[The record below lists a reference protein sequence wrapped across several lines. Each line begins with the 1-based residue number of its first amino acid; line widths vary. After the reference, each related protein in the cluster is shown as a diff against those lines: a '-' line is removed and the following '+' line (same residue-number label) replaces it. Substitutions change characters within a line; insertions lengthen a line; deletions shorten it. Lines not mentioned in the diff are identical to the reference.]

1 MAASPHDPFSQQ
13 PSRSTPYNGGGNRKH
28 PQQLS
33 DALVAFALEGR
44 FPDDIS
50 VLPPVSETDLQPAI
64 QALAE
69 AKQGLEAELHTINQE
84 TKQDVDSWV
93 RNSKTLQEDIF
104 RSKAM
109 ANEIERQSEAPDVSG
124 EAVEDAE
131 EKAEFLNREV
141 QYSQQ
146 LHGVLQSIKSVHRL
160 LSEVET
166 AKNEHRIIDSLRLLE
181 KSWEAIDQIGV
192 SKSCRVMKLLDLRS
206 FELKSAIHEVFDHI
220 WKTLIHVDIETRQ
233 FAVYDAVKDEQV
245 SLADAVIGLQAY
257 KEVDER
263 MEQLWRNVDAAIISP
278 RMDIRNDTFPS
289 IQADEDVL
297 KLSGEAS
304 RSVDALLADLETT
317 FAFLA
322 RKLPSTLLPPLGN
335 FMMADVIPK
344 LIGEWLVPAVPSSLK
359 EMDNFQAMIKRA
371 QEFCQSLTD
380 NGYTGFVDLQNWVD
394 NAPSIWLGK
403 CRETTLDSV
412 RSKLLDGIGESKQVE
427 KVEKQMVSIAEGKKI
442 TKTPGGAGATAE
454 TADWGADWG
463 DAWDED
469 NEQPKDESK
478 PTTKEPDSTKVDED
492 DGADAWG
499 WDEEDTTAEAQDTKQ
514 TTGKD
519 DEDDS
524 AAAWGWGDEDTA
536 QASEQTP
543 ATRSKIPQA
552 QEETRELVLK
562 EIYSVSSMPEPVL
575 ELIYAILEDG
585 AALTRDDV
593 EYAPV
598 AATAPG
604 LFGLPTFALA
614 LFRAISPYYYS
625 LSEGGNMFLYNDAM
639 YLAER
644 LSEFADAWKKREDLT
659 PRARN
664 MLRLDNDIKS
674 LQSFANRSY
683 ANEMN
688 IQKTILRDF
697 IGGAQ
702 SLMQQDEMESCV
714 ELATGRIRAMASVW
728 KSILARSVWTQALGS
743 LADAVATKLIT
754 DVLEMSSIGQD
765 EAYNIAKVIAA
776 ATELD
781 DLFLSSV
788 LTGTASAEGEVPQT
802 AQYAP
807 SWLRLKYL
815 SEVLQSNLNEVRYL
829 WFESELS
836 LYFTASEVIDLI
848 EASFEANPRMRDTIR
863 EIQSKPAPVAER

>member
-1 MAASPHDPFSQQ
+1 MAAA
-13 PSRSTPYNGGGNRKH
+13 TENN

-160 LSEVET
+160 LSEVGT
-166 AKNEHRIIDSLRLLE
+166 AKNERRIIDSLRLLE

-206 FELKSAIHEVFDHI
+206 FELKSAIHEVFNHI
-220 WKTLIHVDIETRQ
+220 WKTLIHADIETRQ

-278 RMDIRNDTFPS
+278 RMDIRNDIFPS

-380 NGYTGFVDLQNWVD
+380 NGYTGFADLQNWVD

-478 PTTKEPDSTKVDED
+478 PTTKEPDSTKADED

-499 WDEEDTTAEAQDTKQ
+499 WDEEDTTAEAQNTKQ
-514 TTGKD
+514 TTEKN

-536 QASEQTP
+536 QAPEQAP
-543 ATRSKIPQA
+543 ATRSKNPQA

-697 IGGAQ
+697 LGGAQ

-781 DLFLSSV
+781 DLFLPSV

-848 EASFEANPRMRDTIR
+848 EASFEANPRTRDTIR

>member
-1 MAASPHDPFSQQ
+1 MATTTEQA
-13 PSRSTPYNGGGNRKH
+13 

-33 DALVAFALEGR
+33 DAIVAFSLEGR
-44 FPDDIS
+44 FPEDVSI
-50 VLPPVSETDLQPAI
+50 LPPVSETDLQPAI
-64 QALAE
+64 QALAN
-69 AKQGLEAELHTINQE
+69 AKKELENELHTINQE

-124 EAVEDAE
+124 EAIEDAE
-131 EKAEFLNREV
+131 EKTEFLNREV

-146 LHGVLQSIKSVHRL
+146 LHGALQGIKRVNQL
-160 LSEVET
+160 LSEVEA
-166 AKNEHRIIDSLRLLE
+166 AKNERRILDSLRLLE
-181 KSWEAIDQIGV
+181 RSWEAIDQIGV
-192 SKSCRVMKLLDLRS
+192 SKTCRVMKLLNLRS
-206 FELKSAIHEVFDHI
+206 FELKSAVHEVFDHV
-220 WKTLIHVDIETRQ
+220 WKSLIYADIETHQ
-233 FAVYDAVKDEQV
+233 FTVYDVVKDEQMT
-245 SLADAVIGLQAY
+245 LADAVIGLQAY

-278 RMDIRNDTFPS
+278 RMNVRNGTFQTVQS
-289 IQADEDVL
+289 DGEVL
-297 KLSGEAS
+297 KLSGETS
-304 RSVDALLADLETT
+304 RSVDALLTDLETA

-322 RKLPSTLLPPLGN
+322 QKLPSDLLPSLGN
-335 FMMADVIPK
+335 FMMTDVIPK
-344 LIGEWLVPAVPSSLK
+344 LIEEWLDVAVPSSLK

-371 QEFCQSLTD
+371 RDFCQSLTQY
-380 NGYTGFVDLQNWVD
+380 GYTGFADLQSWVD

-412 RSKLLDGIGESKQVE
+412 RSKLLSGIGEPKQVE
-427 KVEKQMVSIAEGKKI
+427 KIEKQMVSIAEGKEI
-442 TKTPGGAGATAE
+442 TKTPGGGAAATSEAAE
-454 TADWGADWG
+454 WGGDWG
-463 DAWDED
+463 DAWVED
-469 NEQPKDESK
+469 NEQQKPQGK
-478 PTTKEPDSTKVDED
+478 PTTKGLHSSKADED

-499 WDEEDTTAEAQDTKQ
+499 WDEEDTTLEAKDKKQDP
-514 TTGKD
+514 GD

-524 AAAWGWGDEDTA
+524 AAAWGWGDDDGPKEPAPTTTA
-536 QASEQTP
+536 KSKTP
-543 ATRSKIPQA
+543 KPQN
-552 QEETRELVLK
+552 ETRELVLK
-562 EIYSVSSMPEPVL
+562 ETYSISSMPEPVL
-575 ELIYAILEDG
+575 ELIRAILEDG
-585 AALTRDDV
+585 AALTRDNV

-614 LFRAISPYYYS
+614 LFRAISSYYYS
-625 LSEGGNMFLYNDAM
+625 LTEGGNMYLYNDAM
-639 YLAER
+639 YLAEK
-644 LSEFADAWKKREDLT
+644 LSEFAAGWKKRDELT

-664 MLRLDNDIKS
+664 MLRLDNDVKS
-674 LQSFANRSY
+674 LQGFANRSY

-697 IGGAQ
+697 LGGAQ

-714 ELATGRIRAMASVW
+714 ELATARIRAMASVW
-728 KSILARSVWTQALGS
+728 KPILARSVWTQALGS
-743 LADAVATKLIT
+743 LSDALATKLIT
-754 DVLEMSSIGQD
+754 DVLEMSSVGQD
-765 EAYNIAKVIAA
+765 EAYNIARLIAT

-781 DLFLSSV
+781 DLFLPSV
-788 LTGTASAEGEVPQT
+788 LTGTTSAGGEVPQT

-836 LYFTASEVIDLI
+836 LYFSAPEVIDLI
-848 EASFEANPRMRDTIR
+848 EASFESNTRTRDTIR
-863 EIQSKPAPVAER
+863 EIQSKPTPLAA

>member
-1 MAASPHDPFSQQ
+1 MAATTENA
-13 PSRSTPYNGGGNRKH
+13 SR
-28 PQQLS
+28 QLS
-33 DALVAFALEGR
+33 DALVAFSLEGR

-124 EAVEDAE
+124 EAVQDAE

-146 LHGVLQSIKSVHRL
+146 LHGVLQSIKSVHQL
-160 LSEVET
+160 LSEVEV

-220 WKTLIHVDIETRQ
+220 WKTLIHADIETRQ
-233 FAVYDAVKDEQV
+233 FAVYDVIEDEQV
-245 SLADAVIGLQAY
+245 NLTDAVIGLQAY

-289 IQADEDVL
+289 IQADGDVL

-344 LIGEWLVPAVPSSLK
+344 LIGEWLIPAVPSSLK

-371 QEFCQSLTD
+371 QAFCQSLTD
-380 NGYTGFVDLQNWVD
+380 NGYTGFADLQNWVD
-394 NAPSIWLGK
+394 NAPAIWLGK

-463 DAWDED
+463 DAWEED
-469 NEQPKDESK
+469 NEQAKDESK
-478 PTTKEPDSTKVDED
+478 PSTKGLGSTKADED

-499 WDEEDTTAEAQDTKQ
+499 WDEEDTTVEAQDTKQ
-514 TTGKD
+514 TAEKD

-536 QASEQTP
+536 QEPEKAP
-543 ATRSKIPQA
+543 AARSKIPQA
-552 QEETRELVLK
+552 QEETRELILK
-562 EIYSVSSMPEPVL
+562 ETYSVSSMPEPVL

-585 AALTRDDV
+585 ATLTRDDV

-664 MLRLDNDIKS
+664 MLRLENDIKS

-697 IGGAQ
+697 LGGAQ

-765 EAYNIAKVIAA
+765 EAYNIAKVIAT

-781 DLFLSSV
+781 DLFLPSV
-788 LTGTASAEGEVPQT
+788 LTGTASADGEVPQT

-836 LYFTASEVIDLI
+836 LYFSASEVIDLI
-848 EASFEANPRMRDTIR
+848 EASFEANPRTRDTIR
-863 EIQSKPAPVAER
+863 EIQSKPDPVAER

>member
-1 MAASPHDPFSQQ
+1 MAATTEQA
-13 PSRSTPYNGGGNRKH
+13 

-33 DALVAFALEGR
+33 DALVAFSLEGR

-64 QALAE
+64 QALAK
-69 AKQGLEAELHTINQE
+69 AKRDLEAELHTINQE

-124 EAVEDAE
+124 EAIQDAE

-146 LHGVLQSIKSVHRL
+146 LHGALQAIKRVNQL
-160 LSEVET
+160 LSEVEA
-166 AKNEHRIIDSLRLLE
+166 AKNERRILDSLRLLE

-192 SKSCRVMKLLDLRS
+192 SKTCRVMKLLNLRS
-206 FELKSAIHEVFDHI
+206 FELKSSVHEVFDHI
-220 WKTLIHVDIETRQ
+220 WKTLIHADIETRQ
-233 FAVYDAVKDEQV
+233 FAVYSAVEDEQMNLSDAVV
-245 SLADAVIGLQAY
+245 GLQAY

-263 MEQLWRNVDAAIISP
+263 MEQLWRNLDAAVISP
-278 RMDIRNDTFPS
+278 RMDVKNDTLPT
-289 IQADEDVL
+289 IQADGEVL
-297 KLSGEAS
+297 KLSGQAP
-304 RSVDALLADLETT
+304 RSVNALLNDLETA

-322 RKLPSTLLPPLGN
+322 QKLPSDLLPSLGN
-335 FMMADVIPK
+335 FMMGDVIPK
-344 LIGEWLVPAVPSSLK
+344 LIGEWLEIAVPPSLK

-371 QEFCQSLTD
+371 REFCQSLTQH
-380 NGYTGFVDLQNWVD
+380 GYTGFTDLQNWVD

-412 RSKLLDGIGESKQVE
+412 RSKLLGGIGEPKQVE
-427 KVEKQMVSIAEGKKI
+427 KVEKQMVSLAEGKEI
-442 TKTPGGAGATAE
+442 TKTPGGAAANTEA
-454 TADWGADWG
+454 ADWGADWG
-463 DAWDED
+463 DAWGED
-469 NEQPKDESK
+469 NEQPEDQNKSASK
-478 PTTKEPDSTKVDED
+478 GPGSTKADED

-499 WDEEDTTAEAQDTKQ
+499 WDEEDTATEAKDTKEAPE
-514 TTGKD
+514 KD

-524 AAAWGWGDEDTA
+524 AAAWGWGDEDTTQEPV
-536 QASEQTP
+536 QASKPKSKTP
-543 ATRSKIPQA
+543 HA
-552 QEETRELVLK
+552 QDETRELVLK
-562 EIYSVSSMPEPVL
+562 ETYSISSMPEPVL

-614 LFRAISPYYYS
+614 LFRAISPHYYS
-625 LSEGGNMFLYNDAM
+625 RSEGGNMFLYNDAM
-639 YLAER
+639 YLAEK
-644 LSEFADAWKKREDLT
+644 LSEFANGWKKREDLT

-674 LQSFANRSY
+674 LQAFANRSY

-697 IGGAQ
+697 LGGAQ
-702 SLMQQDEMESCV
+702 SLLQQDEMEACV
-714 ELATGRIRAMASVW
+714 ELASGRIRAMASVW
-728 KSILARSVWTQALGS
+728 KPILARSVWTQALGS
-743 LADAVATKLIT
+743 LADALATKLIT

-765 EAYNIAKVIAA
+765 EAYNIAKTIAT

-781 DLFLSSV
+781 DLFLPST
-788 LTGTASAEGEVPQT
+788 LTGTAKSEDEVPQT

-829 WFESELS
+829 WCESELS
-836 LYFTASEVIDLI
+836 LYFSVSEVVDLI
-848 EASFEANPRMRDTIR
+848 EASFEANSRTRDTIR
-863 EIQSKPAPVAER
+863 EIQSKSTPLAGQ

>member
-1 MAASPHDPFSQQ
+1 MATTTEQA
-13 PSRSTPYNGGGNRKH
+13 
-28 PQQLS
+28 PQKLS
-33 DALVAFALEGR
+33 DAIVAFSLEGR
-44 FPDDIS
+44 FPEDVS

-69 AKQGLEAELHTINQE
+69 AKKELENELHTINQE

-109 ANEIERQSEAPDVSG
+109 ANEIERQSEAPDISG
-124 EAVEDAE
+124 EAIEDAE
-131 EKAEFLNREV
+131 EKTEFLNREV

-146 LHGVLQSIKSVHRL
+146 LHGALQGIKHVNQL
-160 LSEVET
+160 LSEVEA
-166 AKNEHRIIDSLRLLE
+166 AKNERRILDSLRLLE
-181 KSWEAIDQIGV
+181 RSWEAIDRIGV
-192 SKSCRVMKLLDLRS
+192 SKTCRVMKLLDLRS
-206 FELKSAIHEVFDHI
+206 FELKSAVHEVFDHV
-220 WKTLIHVDIETRQ
+220 WKTLIHADIESHQ
-233 FAVYDAVKDEQV
+233 FAVYDVVKDEQM
-245 SLADAVIGLQAY
+245 SLADSVVGLQAY

-278 RMDIRNDTFPS
+278 RMNVRNDTFQK
-289 IQADEDVL
+289 IQSDGEVL
-297 KLSGEAS
+297 KLSGETS
-304 RSVDALLADLETT
+304 RSVDALLTDLETA

-322 RKLPSTLLPPLGN
+322 QKLPSDLLPSLGN
-335 FMMADVIPK
+335 FMMTDVIPK
-344 LIGEWLVPAVPSSLK
+344 LIDEWLDAAVPSSLK

-371 QEFCQSLTD
+371 RGFCQSLTQY
-380 NGYTGFVDLQNWVD
+380 GYTGFADLQNWVD

-412 RSKLLDGIGESKQVE
+412 RAKLLSGIGEPKQVE
-427 KVEKQMVSIAEGKKI
+427 KIEKQMVSIAEGKEI
-442 TKTPGGAGATAE
+442 TKTPGGAAATGE
-454 TADWGADWG
+454 GADWGGDWG
-463 DAWDED
+463 DAWAED
-469 NEQPKDESK
+469 NDQPKDQGEPQKKGLDSSK
-478 PTTKEPDSTKVDED
+478 ADED

-499 WDEEDTTAEAQDTKQ
+499 WDEEDANMEAKDKKQDSR
-514 TTGKD
+514 D
-519 DEDDS
+519 EEDDS
-524 AAAWGWGDEDTA
+524 AAAWGWGDDDGTQESTQTTTA
-536 QASEQTP
+536 KNKTP
-543 ATRSKIPQA
+543 EAHN
-552 QEETRELVLK
+552 ETRELVLK
-562 EIYSVSSMPEPVL
+562 ETYSISSMPQPVL
-575 ELIYAILEDG
+575 NLIYAILEDG

-625 LSEGGNMFLYNDAM
+625 LTEGGNMYLYNDAM
-639 YLAER
+639 YLAEK
-644 LSEFADAWKKREDLT
+644 LSEFADDWKKREELT

-664 MLRLDNDIKS
+664 MLRLDNDVKS
-674 LQSFANRSY
+674 LQGFANRSY

-697 IGGAQ
+697 LGGAQ

-714 ELATGRIRAMASVW
+714 ELATARIRAMASIW

-743 LADAVATKLIT
+743 LSDALATKLIT

-765 EAYNIAKVIAA
+765 EAYNIAKLIAT

-781 DLFLSSV
+781 DLFLPSAM
-788 LTGTASAEGEVPQT
+788 TGTASAGDEVPQT

-836 LYFTASEVIDLI
+836 LYFSAPEVIDLI
-848 EASFEANPRMRDTIR
+848 EASFEANARTRDTIR
-863 EIQSKPAPVAER
+863 EIQSKPAPLAT

>member
-1 MAASPHDPFSQQ
+1 MAATTEQA
-13 PSRSTPYNGGGNRKH
+13 

-33 DALVAFALEGR
+33 DAIVSFSLEGR
-44 FPDDIS
+44 FPEDVS

-64 QALAE
+64 QALAK
-69 AKQGLEAELHTINQE
+69 AKKELETELHTINQE

-124 EAVEDAE
+124 EAIQDAE

-146 LHGVLQSIKSVHRL
+146 LHGALQGIKRVNQL
-160 LSEVET
+160 LSEVEA
-166 AKNEHRIIDSLRLLE
+166 AKNERRILDSLRLLE
-181 KSWEAIDQIGV
+181 RSWEAIDQIGV
-192 SKSCRVMKLLDLRS
+192 SKTCRVMKLLDIRS
-206 FELKSAIHEVFDHI
+206 FELKSAVHEVFDHI
-220 WKTLIHVDIETRQ
+220 WKTLIHTDIETRQ
-233 FAVYDAVKDEQV
+233 FAVYDVVKDEQM
-245 SLADAVIGLQAY
+245 SLADAVVGLQAY

-263 MEQLWRNVDAAIISP
+263 MEQLWRNVDAAIVSP
-278 RMDIRNDTFPS
+278 RMDVRNSTFLKV
-289 IQADEDVL
+289 QADGEIL
-297 KLSGEAS
+297 KLSGETTK
-304 RSVDALLADLETT
+304 SVDALLTDLETA

-322 RKLPSTLLPPLGN
+322 QKLPSDLLPSLGN
-335 FMMADVIPK
+335 FMMTDVIPK
-344 LIGEWLVPAVPSSLK
+344 LIREWLDVAVPSSLK

-371 QEFCQSLTD
+371 KEFCQSLTQY
-380 NGYTGFVDLQNWVD
+380 GYTGFADLQDWVD

-412 RSKLLDGIGESKQVE
+412 RSKLLSGIGEPKQVE
-427 KVEKQMVSIAEGKKI
+427 KVEKQMVSIAEGKEI
-442 TKTPGGAGATAE
+442 TKTPGGAAATSE

-463 DAWDED
+463 DAWKQD
-469 NEQPKDESK
+469 NDQPKDQSK
-478 PTTKEPDSTKVDED
+478 PTTAGPGSAKADED

-499 WDEEDTTAEAQDTKQ
+499 WDEEDTTSEAKDNKQDP
-514 TTGKD
+514 KD

-524 AAAWGWGDEDTA
+524 AAAWGWGDDDGTQDPEQPTTTKSKSPNA
-536 QASEQTP
+536 QS
-543 ATRSKIPQA
+543 
-552 QEETRELVLK
+552 ETRELVLR
-562 EIYSVSSMPEPVL
+562 ETYSISSMPEPVL

-585 AALTRDDV
+585 AALTRDDI

-625 LSEGGNMFLYNDAM
+625 LSEGGNMYLYNDAM
-639 YLAER
+639 YLAEK
-644 LSEFADAWKKREDLT
+644 LAEFADGWKKREELT

-697 IGGAQ
+697 LGGAQ
-702 SLMQQDEMESCV
+702 SVMQQDEMESCV
-714 ELATGRIRAMASVW
+714 ELATARIRSMASVW
-728 KSILARSVWTQALGS
+728 KPILARSVWTQALGS
-743 LADAVATKLIT
+743 LADALSTKLIT

-765 EAYNIAKVIAA
+765 EAYNIAKLIAT

-781 DLFLSSV
+781 DLFLPSA
-788 LTGTASAEGEVPQT
+788 LTGTASTGDEVPQT

-807 SWLRLKYL
+807 RWLRLKYL

-836 LYFTASEVIDLI
+836 LYFSVSEVIDLI
-848 EASFEANPRMRDTIR
+848 EASFEANARTRDTIR
-863 EIQSKPAPVAER
+863 EIQSKPTPLAT

>member
-1 MAASPHDPFSQQ
+1 MAA
-13 PSRSTPYNGGGNRKH
+13 TTEA
-28 PQQLS
+28 PQKLS
-33 DALVAFALEGR
+33 DALVAFSLEGR

-93 RNSKTLQEDIF
+93 RNSKALQEDIF

-124 EAVEDAE
+124 EAVQDAE

-146 LHGVLQSIKSVHRL
+146 LHDVLQKIKLADQSLGEMEESYQRSSIQ
-160 LSEVET
+160 
-166 AKNEHRIIDSLRLLE
+166 DSIVFLKAFE
-181 KSWEAIDQIGV
+181 KAFDDIGV
-192 SKSCRVMKLLDLRS
+192 SKSCRVMKLLKLRS
-206 FELKSAIHEVFDHI
+206 FELNSAVREMIDHH
-220 WKTLIHVDIETRQ
+220 WKTLVNADIETRQ
-233 FAVYDAVKDEQV
+233 FTIRKVIEDEHGEVQMDLLDV
-245 SLADAVIGLQAY
+245 AYGLEFY
-257 KEVDER
+257 KEVDEH
-263 MEQLWRNVDAAIISP
+263 MEQLWRNLDATVISP
-278 RMDIRNDTFPS
+278 RMDIKNTTFPS
-289 IQADEDVL
+289 IQEYQDIL

-304 RSVDALLADLETT
+304 RSVDALLTDLET
-317 FAFLA
+317 AFSWVSQ
-322 RKLPSTLLPPLGN
+322 KVPEVVFPPLAN
-335 FMMADVIPK
+335 FMVADVIPR
-344 LIGEWLVPAVPSSLK
+344 LIGEWLAPAVPSSLK
-359 EMDNFQAMIKRA
+359 DMDSFQAMIQRTQK
-371 QEFCQSLTD
+371 FCQLLTEYK
-380 NGYTGFVDLQNWVD
+380 YTGLEDLQNWVD

-412 RSKLLDGIGESKQVE
+412 RSKLLGGIGESKQVE
-427 KVEKQMVSIAEGKKI
+427 KVEKQMVSIAEGKEI

-454 TADWGADWG
+454 TADWGDAWG
-463 DAWDED
+463 DAWEED
-469 NEQPKDESK
+469 NEQPEETQPTQPTKK
-478 PTTKEPDSTKVDED
+478 PGSTKADED

-499 WDEEDTTAEAQDTKQ
+499 WDEEDTTAEPKDTKEA
-514 TTGKD
+514 TEKD
-519 DEDDS
+519 DEDDA
-524 AAAWGWGDEDTA
+524 AAAWGWGDEDTVQEPESA
-536 QASEQTP
+536 AK
-543 ATRSKIPQA
+543 KIKTEA
-552 QEETRELVLK
+552 HETRELVLK
-562 EIYSVSSMPEPVL
+562 ETYSVSSMPEPVL
-575 ELIYAILEDG
+575 ELIQAILEDG

-664 MLRLDNDIKS
+664 MLRLDNDVKS

-697 IGGAQ
+697 LGGAQ

-743 LADAVATKLIT
+743 LVDAVATKLIT

-765 EAYNIAKVIAA
+765 EAYNIAKVIAT

-781 DLFLSSV
+781 DLFLPSV
-788 LTGTASAEGEVPQT
+788 LAGTPSTEDEVPQT

-836 LYFTASEVIDLI
+836 LYFSASEVVDLI
-848 EASFEANPRMRDTIR
+848 EASFESNPRTRETIR
-863 EIQSKPAPVAER
+863 EIQSKPAPAAER

>member
-1 MAASPHDPFSQQ
+1 MTATTEQA
-13 PSRSTPYNGGGNRKH
+13 

-33 DALVAFALEGR
+33 DAIVAFSLEGR
-44 FPDDIS
+44 FPEDVS
-50 VLPPVSETDLQPAI
+50 ALPPVSETDLQPAI
-64 QALAE
+64 QALAN
-69 AKQGLEAELHTINQE
+69 AKKELETELHTINQE

-124 EAVEDAE
+124 EAIQDAE

-146 LHGVLQSIKSVHRL
+146 LHGALQGIKRVNQL
-160 LSEVET
+160 LGEVEA
-166 AKNEHRIIDSLRLLE
+166 AKNERRILDSLRLLE
-181 KSWEAIDQIGV
+181 RSWEAIDQIGV
-192 SKSCRVMKLLDLRS
+192 SKTCRVMKLLNIRS
-206 FELKSAIHEVFDHI
+206 FELKSAVHEVFDHI
-220 WKTLIHVDIETRQ
+220 WKTLIHADIETRQ
-233 FAVYDAVKDEQV
+233 IAVYDVVKDEQM
-245 SLADAVIGLQAY
+245 SLADAVVGLQAY

-278 RMDIRNDTFPS
+278 RMDVRNNTFPN
-289 IQADEDVL
+289 IQADGEIL
-297 KLSGEAS
+297 KLSGETTK
-304 RSVDALLADLETT
+304 SVDALLTDLETA

-322 RKLPSTLLPPLGN
+322 QKLPSGLLPSLGN
-335 FMMADVIPK
+335 FMMTDVIPK
-344 LIGEWLVPAVPSSLK
+344 LIREWLDVAVPSSLK
-359 EMDNFQAMIKRA
+359 EMDNFQVMIKRA
-371 QEFCQSLTD
+371 KVFCESLTQY
-380 NGYTGFVDLQNWVD
+380 GYTGFADLQDWVD

-412 RSKLLDGIGESKQVE
+412 RSKLLSGIGEPKQVE
-427 KVEKQMVSIAEGKKI
+427 KVEKQMVSIAEGKEI
-442 TKTPGGAGATAE
+442 TKTPGGAAATSE

-463 DAWDED
+463 DAWEQD
-469 NEQPKDESK
+469 NDQPKNQSN
-478 PTTKEPDSTKVDED
+478 PATTGPDSTKADED

-499 WDEEDTTAEAQDTKQ
+499 WDEEDTTSEVKDNKQ
-514 TTGKD
+514 APKED
-519 DEDDS
+519 DDDS
-524 AAAWGWGDEDTA
+524 AAAWGWGDEDGTQEPEQPTTTKSKNLKA
-536 QASEQTP
+536 QS
-543 ATRSKIPQA
+543 
-552 QEETRELVLK
+552 ETRELVLR
-562 EIYSVSSMPEPVL
+562 ETYSISSMPEPVL

-625 LSEGGNMFLYNDAM
+625 LSEGGNMYLYNDAM
-639 YLAER
+639 YLAEK
-644 LSEFADAWKKREDLT
+644 LSEFADGWKKREELT

-697 IGGAQ
+697 LGGAQ

-714 ELATGRIRAMASVW
+714 ELATARIRSMASIW
-728 KSILARSVWTQALGS
+728 KPILARSVWTQALGS
-743 LADAVATKLIT
+743 LADALSTKLIT

-765 EAYNIAKVIAA
+765 EAYNIAKLIAT

-781 DLFLSSV
+781 DLFLPSA
-788 LTGTASAEGEVPQT
+788 LTGTASTGDEVPQT

-836 LYFTASEVIDLI
+836 LYFSASEVIDLI
-848 EASFEANPRMRDTIR
+848 EASFEANPRTRDTIR
-863 EIQSKPAPVAER
+863 EIQSKPTPLTA

>member
-1 MAASPHDPFSQQ
+1 MAATTEQA
-13 PSRSTPYNGGGNRKH
+13 

-33 DALVAFALEGR
+33 DAIVSFSLEGR
-44 FPDDIS
+44 FPEDVS

-64 QALAE
+64 QALAK
-69 AKQGLEAELHTINQE
+69 AKKELETELHTINQE

-124 EAVEDAE
+124 EAIQDAE

-146 LHGVLQSIKSVHRL
+146 LHGALQGIKRVNQL
-160 LSEVET
+160 LSEVEA
-166 AKNEHRIIDSLRLLE
+166 AKNERRILDSLRLLE
-181 KSWEAIDQIGV
+181 RSWEAIDQIGV
-192 SKSCRVMKLLDLRS
+192 N
-206 FELKSAIHEVFDHI
+206 
-220 WKTLIHVDIETRQ
+220 
-233 FAVYDAVKDEQV
+233 EQM
-245 SLADAVIGLQAY
+245 SLADAVVGLQAY

-263 MEQLWRNVDAAIISP
+263 MEQLWRNVDAAIVSP
-278 RMDIRNDTFPS
+278 RMDVRNSTFLKV
-289 IQADEDVL
+289 QADGEIL
-297 KLSGEAS
+297 KLSGETTK
-304 RSVDALLADLETT
+304 SVDALLTDLETA

-322 RKLPSTLLPPLGN
+322 QKLPSDLLPSLGN
-335 FMMADVIPK
+335 FMMTDVIPK
-344 LIGEWLVPAVPSSLK
+344 LIREWLDVAVPSSLK

-371 QEFCQSLTD
+371 KEFCQSLTQY
-380 NGYTGFVDLQNWVD
+380 GYTGFADLQDWVD

-412 RSKLLDGIGESKQVE
+412 RSKLLSGIGEPKQVE
-427 KVEKQMVSIAEGKKI
+427 KVEKQMVSIAEGKEI
-442 TKTPGGAGATAE
+442 TKTPGGAAATSE

-463 DAWDED
+463 DAWKQD
-469 NEQPKDESK
+469 NDQPKDQSK
-478 PTTKEPDSTKVDED
+478 PTTAGPGSAKADED

-499 WDEEDTTAEAQDTKQ
+499 WDEEDTTSEAKDNKQDP
-514 TTGKD
+514 KD

-524 AAAWGWGDEDTA
+524 AAAWGWGDDDGTQDPEQPTTTKSKSPNA
-536 QASEQTP
+536 QS
-543 ATRSKIPQA
+543 
-552 QEETRELVLK
+552 ETRELVLR
-562 EIYSVSSMPEPVL
+562 ETYSISSMPEPVL

-585 AALTRDDV
+585 AALTRDDI

-625 LSEGGNMFLYNDAM
+625 LSEGGNMYLYNDAM
-639 YLAER
+639 YLAEK
-644 LSEFADAWKKREDLT
+644 LAEFADGWKKREELT

-697 IGGAQ
+697 LGGAQ
-702 SLMQQDEMESCV
+702 SVMQQDEMESCV
-714 ELATGRIRAMASVW
+714 ELATARIRSMASVW
-728 KSILARSVWTQALGS
+728 KPILARSVWTQALGS
-743 LADAVATKLIT
+743 LADALSTKLIT

-765 EAYNIAKVIAA
+765 EAYNIAKLIAT

-781 DLFLSSV
+781 DLFLPSA
-788 LTGTASAEGEVPQT
+788 LTGTASTGDEVPQT

-807 SWLRLKYL
+807 RWLRLKYL

-836 LYFTASEVIDLI
+836 LYFSVSEVIDLI
-848 EASFEANPRMRDTIR
+848 EASFEANARTRDTIR
-863 EIQSKPAPVAER
+863 EIQSKPTPLAT

>member
-1 MAASPHDPFSQQ
+1 MAATTEQA
-13 PSRSTPYNGGGNRKH
+13 

-33 DALVAFALEGR
+33 DALVAFSLEGR

-50 VLPPVSETDLQPAI
+50 VLPPVSETDMQPAI
-64 QALAE
+64 QALA
-69 AKQGLEAELHTINQE
+69 KTKRDLEAELHTINQE

-124 EAVEDAE
+124 EAIQDAE

-146 LHGVLQSIKSVHRL
+146 LHGVLQGIKRVNQL
-160 LSEVET
+160 LSEVEA
-166 AKNEHRIIDSLRLLE
+166 AKNECRILDSLRLLE

-192 SKSCRVMKLLDLRS
+192 
-206 FELKSAIHEVFDHI
+206 FDHI
-220 WKTLIHVDIETRQ
+220 WKTLIHADIETRQ
-233 FAVYDAVKDEQV
+233 FAVYNAVEDEQMNLSDAVV
-245 SLADAVIGLQAY
+245 GLQAY

-278 RMDIRNDTFPS
+278 RMDVKSDTLPTIR
-289 IQADEDVL
+289 ADGEIL
-297 KLSGEAS
+297 KLSGGAP
-304 RSVDALLADLETT
+304 RSVDALLDDLETA

-322 RKLPSTLLPPLGN
+322 QKLPSDLLPSLGN
-335 FMMADVIPK
+335 FMMGDVIPK
-344 LIGEWLVPAVPSSLK
+344 LIEEWLEVAVPSSLK

-371 QEFCQSLTD
+371 REFCQSLTQH
-380 NGYTGFVDLQNWVD
+380 GYTGFIDLQNWVD

-412 RSKLLDGIGESKQVE
+412 RSKLLGGIGESKQVE
-427 KVEKQMVSIAEGKKI
+427 KVEKQMVSLAEGKEI
-442 TKTPGGAGATAE
+442 TQTPGGAAANTEA
-454 TADWGADWG
+454 ADWGADWG
-463 DAWDED
+463 DAWEED
-469 NEQPKDESK
+469 NEQPEGQNKSASK
-478 PTTKEPDSTKVDED
+478 GPDFTKADED

-499 WDEEDTTAEAQDTKQ
+499 WDEEDTTTEAKDTKEAPEN
-514 TTGKD
+514 D

-524 AAAWGWGDEDTA
+524 AAAWGWGDEDTTQEPV
-536 QASEQTP
+536 QASKP
-543 ATRSKIPQA
+543 NGKPPHS

-562 EIYSVSSMPEPVL
+562 ETYSVSSMPEPVL

-593 EYAPV
+593 KYAPV

-614 LFRAISPYYYS
+614 LFRAISPHYYS
-625 LSEGGNMFLYNDAM
+625 RSEGGNMFLYNDAM
-639 YLAER
+639 YLAEK
-644 LSEFADAWKKREDLT
+644 LSEFAGGWKKREDLT

-674 LQSFANRSY
+674 LQAFANRSY

-697 IGGAQ
+697 LGGAQ
-702 SLMQQDEMESCV
+702 SLMQQDEMEACV
-714 ELATGRIRAMASVW
+714 ELASGRIRAMASVW

-743 LADAVATKLIT
+743 LADALATKLIT
-754 DVLEMSSIGQD
+754 DVLEMSSIGQE
-765 EAYNIAKVIAA
+765 EAYNIAKTIAT

-781 DLFLSSV
+781 DLFLPST
-788 LTGTASAEGEVPQT
+788 LTGTAKSENEVPQT

-829 WFESELS
+829 WCESELS
-836 LYFTASEVIDLI
+836 LYFSVSEVIDLI
-848 EASFEANPRMRDTIR
+848 EASFETNSRTRDTIR
-863 EIQSKPAPVAER
+863 EIQSKPTPLDGR

>member
-1 MAASPHDPFSQQ
+1 MAAA
-13 PSRSTPYNGGGNRKH
+13 TENT

-69 AKQGLEAELHTINQE
+69 ANQGLEAELHTINQE

-146 LHGVLQSIKSVHRL
+146 LHGVLQSIKGVHRL

-166 AKNEHRIIDSLRLLE
+166 AKNERRIIDSLRLLE

-206 FELKSAIHEVFDHI
+206 FELKSAIHEVFNHI
-220 WKTLIHVDIETRQ
+220 WKTLIHADIETRQ

-278 RMDIRNDTFPS
+278 RMDIRNDVFPS

-359 EMDNFQAMIKRA
+359 EMDNFQVMIKRA

-380 NGYTGFVDLQNWVD
+380 NGYTGFADLQNWVD

-478 PTTKEPDSTKVDED
+478 PTTKEPDSTKADED

-499 WDEEDTTAEAQDTKQ
+499 WDEEDTTAEAQNTKQ
-514 TTGKD
+514 TTEKN

-536 QASEQTP
+536 QAPEQVP

-575 ELIYAILEDG
+575 DLIYAILEDG

-697 IGGAQ
+697 LGGAQ

-781 DLFLSSV
+781 DLFLPSV

-848 EASFEANPRMRDTIR
+848 EASFEANPRTRDTIR

>member
-1 MAASPHDPFSQQ
+1 MAATTEQA
-13 PSRSTPYNGGGNRKH
+13 

-33 DALVAFALEGR
+33 DALVAFSLEGR
-44 FPDDIS
+44 FPDDVS
-50 VLPPVSETDLQPAI
+50 VLPPVSETELQPAI
-64 QALAE
+64 RALAQ
-69 AKQGLEAELHTINQE
+69 AKKGLEAELHTINQE

-93 RNSKTLQEDIF
+93 RNSKALQEDIF

-109 ANEIERQSEAPDVSG
+109 ATEIERQSEAPDVSG
-124 EAVEDAE
+124 EAIQDAE

-146 LHGVLQSIKSVHRL
+146 LHGALQGIKHVNQL
-160 LSEVET
+160 LSEVEA
-166 AKNEHRIIDSLRLLE
+166 AKNERRILDSLRLLE
-181 KSWEAIDQIGV
+181 KSWEAIDQVGV
-192 SKSCRVMKLLDLRS
+192 SRTCRVMKLLDLRS
-206 FELKSAIHEVFDHI
+206 FELKSSVHEVFDHI
-220 WKTLIHVDIETRQ
+220 WKTLVHTDIETRQ
-233 FAVYDAVKDEQV
+233 FAVYDAVEDEQM
-245 SLADAVIGLQAY
+245 SLTDAVIGLQAY

-278 RMDIRNDTFPS
+278 RMDVRNDTFPA
-289 IQADEDVL
+289 IQADGEVL
-297 KLSGEAS
+297 KLSGESS
-304 RSVDALLADLETT
+304 RSIDALLTDLETA
-317 FAFLA
+317 FGFLA
-322 RKLPSTLLPPLGN
+322 QKLPSDLLPSLGN

-344 LIGEWLVPAVPSSLK
+344 LIGEWLEVAVPSSLK
-359 EMDNFQAMIKRA
+359 EMNSFQAMVKRA
-371 QEFCQSLTD
+371 REFCEALTND
-380 NGYTGFVDLQNWVD
+380 GYTGFADLQNWVD

-412 RSKLLDGIGESKQVE
+412 RSKLLGGIGDSKQVE
-427 KVEKQMVSIAEGKKI
+427 KVEKQMVSIAEGKEI
-442 TKTPGGAGATAE
+442 TKTPGGAAATAE
-454 TADWGADWG
+454 AADWGADWG
-463 DAWDED
+463 DAWEED
-469 NEQPKDESK
+469 NEQPDNQAKPKSK
-478 PTTKEPDSTKVDED
+478 APGSTKADED

-499 WDEEDTTAEAQDTKQ
+499 WDEEDSTAEAQNTKEAPEK
-514 TTGKD
+514 G

-524 AAAWGWGDEDTA
+524 AAAWGWGDDDGTQEPEPMSPTKSKAPNA
-536 QASEQTP
+536 QT
-543 ATRSKIPQA
+543 
-552 QEETRELVLK
+552 ETRELVLK
-562 EIYSVSSMPEPVL
+562 ETYSVSSMPEPVL
-575 ELIYAILEDG
+575 ELIHAILEDG
-585 AALTRDDV
+585 ATLTRDDV

-639 YLAER
+639 YLAEK
-644 LSEFADAWKKREDLT
+644 LSEFADGWKKREDLT

-688 IQKTILRDF
+688 VQKTILRDLL
-697 IGGAQ
+697 GGAH
-702 SLMQQDEMESCV
+702 SLMQQDEMEACIESGT
-714 ELATGRIRAMASVW
+714 ARIRAMATVW
-728 KSILARSVWTQALGS
+728 KPILARSVWTQALGS
-743 LADAVATKLIT
+743 LAEALATKLIT

-765 EAYNIAKVIAA
+765 EAYNIAKLIAT

-781 DLFLSSV
+781 DLFLPSA
-788 LTGTASAEGEVPQT
+788 LTGSAAGGDEVPQT
-802 AQYAP
+802 SQYAP

-836 LYFTASEVIDLI
+836 LYFSALEVIDLI
-848 EASFEANPRMRDTIR
+848 EASFEANPRTRDTIR
-863 EIQSKPAPVAER
+863 EIQSKSAPLAAQ

>member
-1 MAASPHDPFSQQ
+1 MTATTEQA
-13 PSRSTPYNGGGNRKH
+13 

-33 DALVAFALEGR
+33 DAIVAFSLEGR
-44 FPDDIS
+44 FPEDVS
-50 VLPPVSETDLQPAI
+50 ALPPVSETDLQPAI
-64 QALAE
+64 QALAN
-69 AKQGLEAELHTINQE
+69 AKKELETELHTINQE

-124 EAVEDAE
+124 EAIQDAE

-146 LHGVLQSIKSVHRL
+146 LHGALQGIKRVNQL
-160 LSEVET
+160 LSEVEA
-166 AKNEHRIIDSLRLLE
+166 AKNERRILDSLRLLE
-181 KSWEAIDQIGV
+181 RSWEAIDQIGV
-192 SKSCRVMKLLDLRS
+192 SKTCRVMKLLNIRS
-206 FELKSAIHEVFDHI
+206 FELKSAVHEVFDHI
-220 WKTLIHVDIETRQ
+220 WKTLIHADIETRQ
-233 FAVYDAVKDEQV
+233 IAVYDVVKDEQM
-245 SLADAVIGLQAY
+245 SLADAVVGLQAY

-278 RMDIRNDTFPS
+278 RMDVRNNTFPN
-289 IQADEDVL
+289 IQADGEIL
-297 KLSGEAS
+297 KLLRLP
-304 RSVDALLADLETT
+304 RSKT
-317 FAFLA
+317 
-322 RKLPSTLLPPLGN
+322 PLR
-335 FMMADVIPK
+335 
-344 LIGEWLVPAVPSSLK
+344 EWLDVAVPSSLK
-359 EMDNFQAMIKRA
+359 EMDNFQVMIKRA
-371 QEFCQSLTD
+371 KVFCESLTQY
-380 NGYTGFVDLQNWVD
+380 GYTGFADLQDWVD

-412 RSKLLDGIGESKQVE
+412 RSKLLSGIGEPKQVE
-427 KVEKQMVSIAEGKKI
+427 KVEKQMVSIAEGKEI
-442 TKTPGGAGATAE
+442 TKTPGGAAATSE

-463 DAWDED
+463 DAWEQD
-469 NEQPKDESK
+469 NDQPKNQSN
-478 PTTKEPDSTKVDED
+478 PATTGPDSTKADED

-499 WDEEDTTAEAQDTKQ
+499 WDEEDTTSEVKDNKQ
-514 TTGKD
+514 APKD
-519 DEDDS
+519 DDDDS
-524 AAAWGWGDEDTA
+524 AAAWGWGDEDGTQEPEQPTTTKSKNLKA
-536 QASEQTP
+536 QS
-543 ATRSKIPQA
+543 
-552 QEETRELVLK
+552 ETRELVLR
-562 EIYSVSSMPEPVL
+562 ETYSISSMPEPVL

-625 LSEGGNMFLYNDAM
+625 LSEGGNMYLYNDAM
-639 YLAER
+639 YLAEK
-644 LSEFADAWKKREDLT
+644 LSEFADGWKKREELT

-697 IGGAQ
+697 LGGAQ

-714 ELATGRIRAMASVW
+714 ELATARIRSMASIW
-728 KSILARSVWTQALGS
+728 KPILARSVWTQALGS
-743 LADAVATKLIT
+743 LADALSTKLIT

-765 EAYNIAKVIAA
+765 EAYNIAKLIAT

-781 DLFLSSV
+781 DLFLPSA
-788 LTGTASAEGEVPQT
+788 LTGTASTGDEVPQT

-836 LYFTASEVIDLI
+836 LYFSASEVIDLI
-848 EASFEANPRMRDTIR
+848 EASFEANPRTRDTIR
-863 EIQSKPAPVAER
+863 EIQSKPTPLTA